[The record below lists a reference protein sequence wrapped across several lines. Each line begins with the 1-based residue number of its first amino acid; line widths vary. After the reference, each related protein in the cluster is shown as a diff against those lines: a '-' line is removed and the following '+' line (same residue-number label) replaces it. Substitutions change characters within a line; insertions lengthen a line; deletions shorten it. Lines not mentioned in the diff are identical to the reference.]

1 MVRTG
6 KIRTDW
12 PARFGKGVALPGG
25 SGRRVLLHAVSVG
38 EVNAIDLLV
47 ETMQSAEFGME
58 PVVSSMTDTGYRRA
72 KTLFAGRC
80 EVVRWPFDA
89 TFAVERLL
97 DRVGPDAVGLVELEV
112 WPNFLRSCARRDIPV
127 AVVNGRLS
135 GRSHRRYRKL
145 GSIGRRL
152 FSGLQRIG
160 VQDEVY
166 AERFRSLGLPPD
178 RIVVTGSMKWDT
190 ARIADEVDGADALA
204 EAMGIDRN
212 VPLVVA
218 GSTAPEEHRL
228 LCEAM
233 PAGVQLLCAPRKPE
247 WFDAAAR
254 TLAGCARRSTGTR
267 GSSTGRFLLDTIGE
281 LRAAYG
287 LADIVVVGRT
297 FVDLGGSDMIEP
309 VALGRPT
316 VIGPDVRNF
325 EVISKALIDAEGV
338 VQTDAADLGA
348 VIESLLSSSARGID
362 MTTRG
367 RACIR
372 ERQGATHRHA
382 ALLAALLGQEC
393 GP

>member
-12 PARFGKGVALPGG
+12 SARFGKGDALPRG

-72 KTLFAGRC
+72 KALFAGRC

-97 DRVGPDAVGLVELEV
+97 DRVRPDAVGLVELEV
-112 WPNFLRSCARRDIPV
+112 WPNFLRSCMRREIPV
-127 AVVNGRLS
+127 AVINGRLS
-135 GRSHRRYRKL
+135 ARSHRRYRKL
-145 GSIGRRL
+145 GAIGRRL
-152 FSGLQRIG
+152 FCGLQRIG

-218 GSTAPEEHRL
+218 GSTAPEEHL
-228 LCEAM
+228 LLHEAM

-287 LADIVVVGRT
+287 LADIVIVGRT

-325 EVISKALIDAEGV
+325 EVISKALIDAGGV
-338 VQTDAADLGA
+338 VQADAAELRT
-348 VIESLLSSSARGID
+348 VIESLLASPTRGVD

-372 ERQGATHRHA
+372 ERQGATQRHA
-382 ALLAALLGQEC
+382 ALLGELVVQG
-393 GP
+393 GVP

>member
-1 MVRTG
+1 M
-6 KIRTDW
+6 
-12 PARFGKGVALPGG
+12 
-25 SGRRVLLHAVSVG
+25 SVG
-38 EVNAIDLLV
+38 EVNAIDLMV

-72 KTLFAGRC
+72 KSLFAGRC

-127 AVVNGRLS
+127 AVINGRLS
-135 GRSHRRYRKL
+135 ERSHRRYQGL
-145 GSIGRRL
+145 GPIGRRL
-152 FSGLQRIG
+152 FSGLRRIG

-166 AERFRSLGLPPD
+166 AERFGSLGLPPD

-212 VPLVVA
+212 LPLVVA
-218 GSTAPEEHRL
+218 GSTAPEEHL
-228 LCEAM
+228 LLREAV

-247 WFDAAAR
+247 WFEAAAR
-254 TLAGCARRSTGTR
+254 TLEGCARRSAGTR

-325 EVISKALIDAEGV
+325 EVISKALIDAQGV
-338 VQTDAADLGA
+338 VQTDAADLGT
-348 VIESLLSSSARGID
+348 VIESLLTSPAKGVD
-362 MTTRG
+362 MTNRG

-382 ALLAALLGQEC
+382 ALLNAFLGREFVQ
-393 GP
+393 